1 MKLKLLAVVTLLI
14 TAILPSRGAQWHY
27 SRIQLQCEP
36 ANAGLVYAST
46 EAASTSDCT
55 SSTYTGVY
63 GRTAN
68 TDMFPCPW
76 NIYTKPVD
84 PTKYKFTYW
93 ECILKEGDITSYTR
107 GFWIFTTTYYATE
120 VGTQFTT
127 PSVENKKIYVGL
139 SLALGEPNN
148 GDKTDVVSDPGIVN
162 AIWVAHYEELEHHDV
177 TVSSNNNALGSV
189 AVTGPDGTAENQV
202 GDNVTITART
212 ENHRVKFLGWKLNG
226 EWVRDN
232 AGNIVREVPYS
243 FTVTNQNKGEY
254 VAYFEGGH
262 DFVRIK
268 NRKTGHYISA
278 QEYFSGSPE
287 DGLLG
292 LQNALTTFSLNDNL
306 AASLDDQGTVIKWT
320 SYPRPHSVDQTVNV
334 MEIRGVSTEQYY
346 TVSDG
351 VFLRMTHLADN
362 SYDIGNGGDN
372 NAFHIVEYNGRI
384 RGSNTATSNMN
395 YLWDFEGMDLDLT
408 TKENYYT
415 PDQLV
420 QGENGLWYG
429 THRASW
435 NTKYDTEQ
443 ITAYIITGVIN
454 GDLQKTEVTGG
465 IIPAGTAVLLECK
478 TNDRT
483 LNVMIPTLETASFTA
498 TGSILTTC
506 DIYFPNQSVNT
517 SDNYKGLTLVN
528 GKIGFGGNALSTID
542 GNHGYLQLP
551 GDAVLK
557 IPEVTLA
564 ELLASGDTERTYKVT
579 DLTAI
584 ELVEQGRMLICKDN
598 GGYANRDEKSNEEYI
613 DFMHTATLTNGI
625 KSAIPAD
632 YDQSNWIGLRL
643 SDDKELSYLLKSY
656 PLKGVVGKLTST
668 VNPEFI
674 LEQAPEADGDAL
686 SFTPNVYIAASFN
699 SENHQSGKNGKEY
712 FFVLP
717 KPMEYANVEWAQW
730 DGENEKFIAPVH
742 DASHPEWNQNEL
754 SGEFEFNGSYLE
766 QGGVQLESG
775 HSYEMLPAIIKYN
788 DGSNYAHVYVIG
800 NVNGQG
806 RSPRKGVE
814 MSTRDGNIYTTTVTV
829 DNADEGYGYF
839 SFSKKLGGANDN
851 DWDAINSERFGANT
865 ESMNNAQNYP
875 VDNNNMGQPL
885 PLRDYRSD
893 FKIATGTYRLTVNL
907 NEKTLIVTAPASYA
921 PSLKAASGGFTVYPL
936 QINKV
941 TTEENGVIT
950 AIDNLQAGK
959 AVARVVYYNTMGVAS
974 DVPHRGIN
982 IVVTEYSDGSRTA
995 VKMLR

>member
-1 MKLKLLAVVTLLI
+1 MKLKFLAVVAILI
-14 TAILPSRGAQWHY
+14 TAVLPSWGDNWYY

-46 EAASTSDCT
+46 TTASTSNCT
-55 SSTYTGVY
+55 STTYTGIF
-63 GRTAN
+63 GRTHSDN
-68 TDMFPCPW
+68 YYPCPW

-84 PTKYKFTYW
+84 PTKYKFLYW
-93 ECILKEGDITSYTR
+93 ECTLRVGDILSYWFR
-107 GFWIFTTTYYATE
+107 SATA
-120 VGTQFTT
+120 VGTRYTT
-127 PSVENKKIYVGL
+127 ASVEKKIYAGL
-139 SLALGEPNN
+139 SLAGVAAN
-148 GDKTDVVSDPGIVN
+148 GGSIDPGIVN

-278 QEYFSGSPE
+278 QEYFSGSPS

-384 RGSNTATSNMN
+384 RGSNSVTSNMN
-395 YLWDFEGMDLDLT
+395 FLWDFEGMDLDLT

-454 GDLQKTEVTGG
+454 GELQKTEVTGG

-478 TNDRT
+478 TNDRA

-564 ELLASGDTERTYKVT
+564 ELLASGDTQRTYNIT
-579 DLTAI
+579 DLRAV
-584 ELVEQGRMLICKDN
+584 ELVDHDRMLICKDN
-598 GGYANRDEKSNEEYI
+598 NGYVNRDERDNEEYI

-625 KSAIPAD
+625 KSTIPAS

-674 LEQAPEADGDAL
+674 LEQAPEADGEAL

-730 DGENEKFIAPVH
+730 DGEKFIAPVH

-754 SGEFEFNGSYLE
+754 KGEFEFNGSYLE

-788 DGSNYAHVYVIG
+788 DGSNDAHVYVLG

-806 RSPRKGVE
+806 WSPRKGVE
-814 MSTRDGNIYTTTVTV
+814 MSTRDCNIYTTTVTV
-829 DNADEGYGYF
+829 DNAGEGYGYF
-839 SFSKKLGGANDN
+839 SFSKKLDPEWDN
-851 DWDAINSERFGANT
+851 IKDYRFGAVA
-865 ESMNNAQNYP
+865 EGENYY
-875 VDNNNMGQPL
+875 VDPNYLGNEL
-885 PLRDYRSD
+885 PLAYWSSDSRS
-893 FKIATGTYRLTVNL
+893 FQLAQGTYRLMVNL
-907 NEKTLIVTAPASYA
+907 STLKLVITPAQTGAPG
-921 PSLKAASGGFTVYPL
+921 LKGTTNGYVVYPL

-950 AIDNLQAGK
+950 ALEGLVAGK
-959 AVARVVYYNTMGVAS
+959 AVARVVYYNMMGVAS

-995 VKMLR
+995 VKMLK

>member
-1 MKLKLLAVVTLLI
+1 MKLKLLAVVAILI
-14 TAILPSRGAQWHY
+14 TAVLPSWGDNWYY

-46 EAASTSDCT
+46 KDASTSDCT
-55 SSTYTGVY
+55 STTYTGIF
-63 GRTAN
+63 GRTHSSN
-68 TDMFPCPW
+68 YYPCPW

-84 PTKYKFTYW
+84 PTKYKFLYW
-93 ECILKEGDITSYTR
+93 ECTLRVGDILSW
-107 GFWIFTTTYYATE
+107 FKSATA
-120 VGTQFTT
+120 VGTRYTT
-127 PSVENKKIYVGL
+127 ASVENKIYAGL
-139 SLALGEPNN
+139 SLAGVAAN
-148 GDKTDVVSDPGIVN
+148 GGSIDPGIVN

-189 AVTGPDGTAENQV
+189 AVTGPDGTAENKV

-232 AGNIVREVPYS
+232 AGNIVRKVPYS
-243 FTVTNQNKGEY
+243 FTVTNQYKGEY

-278 QEYFSGSPE
+278 QEYFSGSPS

-454 GDLQKTEVTGG
+454 GELQKTEVTGG

-478 TNDRT
+478 TNDRA

-517 SDNYKGLTLVN
+517 SDNYKGLTLIN

-625 KSAIPAD
+625 NSAIPAD

-643 SDDKELSYLLKSY
+643 SDGKELSYLLKSY

-674 LEQAPEADGDAL
+674 LEQAPEADGEAL

-699 SENHQSGKNGKEY
+699 SVNHQSGKNGKEY
-712 FFVLP
+712 FFVVP

-730 DGENEKFIAPVH
+730 DGEKFIAPVH

-754 SGEFEFNGSYLE
+754 TGEFEFNGSYLE
-766 QGGVQLESG
+766 QGGVFLEAG

-788 DGSNYAHVYVIG
+788 DGSNNAHVYVLG

-806 RSPRKGVE
+806 WSPRKGVE

-829 DNADEGYGYF
+829 DNAGEGYGYF
-839 SFSKKLGGANDN
+839 SFSKKLDPEWDN
-851 DWDAINSERFGANT
+851 IKDYRFGAVADG
-865 ESMNNAQNYP
+865 ENYY
-875 VDNNNMGQPL
+875 VDPNYLGNEL
-885 PLRDYRSD
+885 PLAYWSSDSRS
-893 FKIATGTYRLTVNL
+893 FQLAQGTYRLMVNL
-907 NEKTLIVTAPASYA
+907 STLKLVITPAQTGAPG
-921 PSLKAASGGFTVYPL
+921 LKGTTNGYVVYPL

-950 AIDNLQAGK
+950 ALEGLVGGK
-959 AVARVVYYNTMGVAS
+959 AVARVVYYNMMGVAS

>member
-1 MKLKLLAVVTLLI
+1 MKLKLLAVVTLLTI
-14 TAILPSRGAQWHY
+14 AILPSWAVAWHH

-46 EAASTSDCT
+46 TTASTSNCT
-55 SSTYTGVY
+55 STTYTGVY

-68 TDMFPCPW
+68 TNYFPCPW

-84 PTKYKFTYW
+84 PTKYKFLYW
-93 ECILKEGDITSYTR
+93 ECTLRVGDVLDY
-107 GFWIFTTTYYATE
+107 GFLFWSKSATA
-120 VGTQFTT
+120 VGTQYTT
-127 PSVENKKIYVGL
+127 ASVEGKIYAGL
-139 SLALGEPNN
+139 SKDLGEPNT
-148 GDKTDVVSDPGIVN
+148 GDKSETTYDPCIVN

-177 TVSSNNNALGSV
+177 TVSSNNNSLGSV

-232 AGNIVREVPYS
+232 AGDIVREVPYS
-243 FTVTNQNKGEY
+243 FTVTEQNKGEY

-268 NRKTGHYISA
+268 NRNTGHYISA
-278 QEYFSGSPE
+278 QEYFSDSSS

-292 LQNALTTFSLNDNL
+292 LQNALETFSLNDDL
-306 AASLDDQGTVIKWT
+306 AASLDDQGSVIKWT
-320 SYPRPHSVDQTVNV
+320 SYPRPNTVDQTVNV

-346 TVSDG
+346 TVSSG
-351 VFLRMTHLADN
+351 VYLRMTHLEDN

-372 NAFHIVEYNGRI
+372 NSFHIVEYNGGI
-384 RGSNTATSNMN
+384 RGSSTATSNMN

-415 PDQLV
+415 PDQLI

-454 GDLQKTEVTGG
+454 GELQKTEVTGG

-478 TNDRT
+478 TNDHS
-483 LNVMIPTLETASFTA
+483 LNVMIPTLEAASFTA

-564 ELLASGDTERTYKVT
+564 ELLVSGDTERTYKVT

-598 GGYANRDEKSNEEYI
+598 NGYASKDIKVDNQYI
-613 DFMHTATLTNGI
+613 DFMHTIASGSGLSSTVPST
-625 KSAIPAD
+625 
-632 YDQSNWIGLRL
+632 YDQSNWIGVRL
-643 SDDKELSYLLKSY
+643 PGDAEFTASALLGK
-656 PLKGVVGKLTST
+656 PLKGVTGKLVNT
-668 VNPEFI
+668 VNPEFVLDKNS
-674 LEQAPEADGDAL
+674 LEINAEGIAAKTDLNP
-686 SFTPNVYIAASFN
+686 YIAASFYGQ
-699 SENHQSGKNGKEY
+699 NHQTSSVNSKEY
-712 FFVLP
+712 FFVQP
-717 KPMEYANVEWAQW
+717 KPMEMANVEWAQW
-730 DGENEKFIAPVH
+730 NGEKFVAPSKGNNNNWN
-742 DASHPEWNQNEL
+742 DANLQ
-754 SGEFEFNGSYLE
+754 GEFEFNGSYLE
-766 QGGVQLESG
+766 QGGVFLEEG
-775 HSYEMLPAIIKYN
+775 HTYN
-788 DGSNYAHVYVIG
+788 MNPLLLSS
-800 NVNGQG
+800 
-806 RSPRKGVE
+806 R
-814 MSTRDGNIYTTTVTV
+814 TVTMTMCMCW
-829 DNADEGYGYF
+829 AL
-839 SFSKKLGGANDN
+839 STA
-851 DWDAINSERFGANT
+851 
-865 ESMNNAQNYP
+865 
-875 VDNNNMGQPL
+875 
-885 PLRDYRSD
+885 
-893 FKIATGTYRLTVNL
+893 KIL
-907 NEKTLIVTAPASYA
+907 
-921 PSLKAASGGFTVYPL
+921 
-936 QINKV
+936 
-941 TTEENGVIT
+941 ENGTLPKV
-950 AIDNLQAGK
+950 QK
-959 AVARVVYYNTMGVAS
+959 
-974 DVPHRGIN
+974 
-982 IVVTEYSDGSRTA
+982 
-995 VKMLR
+995 